1 MLAAVFAND
10 SVTWTRIWNLLPPA
24 LGETLYMVG
33 WSLGLSAL
41 LGIPLGMI
49 LVVTRAKSILPNTP
63 LNLILSGLV
72 NITRSVPFIILMVA
86 IIPLTR
92 LLVGSSIG
100 TTAAI
105 VPLTLAAI
113 PFVAR
118 VTEAAVSEVDQ
129 GCIEAALAMGASRL
143 QVVTKVLLSEG
154 LPGLVRGLTI
164 TAVNLTSYSAM
175 AGVLGGGGLGNLAIR
190 YGYQR
195 RETAILVATIFV
207 LVVLVQVI
215 QAVGNRLAEALS
227 K

>member
-1 MLAAVFAND
+1 
-10 SVTWTRIWNLLPPA
+10 
-24 LGETLYMVG
+24 
-33 WSLGLSAL
+33 
-41 LGIPLGMI
+41 MI
-49 LVVTRAKSILPNTP
+49 LVVTGSKSILPNTA
-63 LNLILSGLV
+63 LNLVLSGVV

-105 VPLTLAAI
+105 VPLTMAAI

-118 VTEAAVSEVDQ
+118 VTEAAVSEVEQ

-143 QVVTKVLLSEG
+143 QVVIKALLSEG

-164 TAVNLTSYSAM
+164 TAVNLTRYSAM

-195 RETAILVATIFV
+195 RETAILVATIFA

-215 QAVGNRLAEALS
+215 QAIGNRLAEALS